1 MNRITRTLTT
11 ITAAIVLCL
20 SGCTFLKLVRAE
32 KLENPT
38 FRYVSSTTTRVT
50 PHQANVNVVLSAYNP
65 NSIGLKNV
73 TLSYEL
79 FFASTRF
86 LKGRDISIALKP
98 KAATRI
104 TVPVE
109 IVFKDVWRIAG
120 PASKQL
126 FSAKKSIPIRVDA
139 SIVGKP
145 TVYNSLRQGS
155 FFHFTVKVSRMVE
168 VPLSTIGRELGK
180 VVQKMVKNRV
190 RDVKRFFDKNK
201 KR

>member
-1 MNRITRTLTT
+1 MNRITLTLTT
-11 ITAAIVLCL
+11 FAVAAALCL

-38 FRYVSSTTTRVT
+38 FRYVSSTTTKVT
-50 PHQANVNVVLSAYNP
+50 PHQANINVVLAAYNP
-65 NSIGLKNV
+65 NAIGLKNV

-79 FFASTRF
+79 FFQSTRF
-86 LKGRDISIALKP
+86 LKGHDIPIALKP
-98 KAATRI
+98 KATTRI

-109 IVFKDVWRIAG
+109 IVFNDVWRIAG
-120 PASKQL
+120 PATKQL
-126 FSAKKSIPIRVDA
+126 FSAKHSIPIRVDA

-145 TVYNSLRQGS
+145 TVYNSLKQGS

-190 RDVKRFFDKNK
+190 RAVKRFFDRDK